1 MSSMQYSERFLNF
14 VQQQLM
20 SFEADQELE
29 HVVVYVARSG
39 DSGSP
44 TLEVVGQWPKSD
56 KLLQPVETDTAL
68 RTPSSNRRWYP
79 LQEGSILLGVIRAE
93 RVPSEEEWPDSLDQ
107 RLQSISISLAN
118 SLASE
123 LDRKRLLD
131 QLDDQKEQ
139 ISLMVHQLR
148 NPLAALGTYAKL
160 LLRKLGPES
169 EHENLVKGIMNEQV
183 QVNKYLSALDQLSQV
198 KLPQADNGSNRLLLP
213 PLLSTENYIS
223 VKSLI
228 EPLIERAKA
237 RANLQGREWFAPSE
251 WPTWMES
258 RPISEGVIA
267 EIVANLLENAFR
279 YSPPQSSIGIE
290 VTEEGICIWD
300 EGIPINEE
308 EREKI
313 FKKGFR
319 GKSGVLISGSG
330 IGLAL
335 ARDLA
340 RQVGGDLKLVV
351 NPSQFKNSLPETG
364 NAFVLIWN
372 QNDT

>member
-1 MSSMQYSERFLNF
+1 MQYSERFLNF

-20 SFEADQELE
+20 SLQANQPLE

-39 DSGSP
+39 ESGSP
-44 TLEVVGQWPKSD
+44 TLEVVGQWPKSE
-56 KLLQPVETDTAL
+56 KVLQPVETDTAL

-93 RVPSEEEWPDSLDQ
+93 RFPSEDEWPEKLDQ
-107 RLQSISISLAN
+107 RLQSMSISLAN

-123 LDRKRLLD
+123 LERKRLLD

-160 LLRKLGPES
+160 LLRKIGPES
-169 EHENLVKGIMNEQV
+169 EHKNLVKGLINEQE
-183 QVNKYLSALDQLSQV
+183 QVNKYLSVLDQLSQV
-198 KLPQADNGSNRLLLP
+198 KLPQSDDGSNRLLLP
-213 PLLSTENYIS
+213 PLLPTEKSTT

-228 EPLIERAKA
+228 KPLIERAKA
-237 RANLQGREWFAPSE
+237 RANLQGRKWFSPSE

-258 RPISEGVIA
+258 RSISDGVIA

-279 YSPPQSSIGIE
+279 YSPPQVSIGIE
-290 VTEEGICIWD
+290 VNEKGICIWD
-300 EGIPINEE
+300 EGKPINEE

-313 FKKGFR
+313 FEKGFR
-319 GKSGVLISGSG
+319 GETGLKISGSG

-351 NPSQFKNSLPETG
+351 NPIQFQDSLPESG
-364 NAFVLIWN
+364 NAFVFNLGLK
-372 QNDT
+372 

>member
-1 MSSMQYSERFLNF
+1 MQYSERFLNF

-20 SFEADQELE
+20 SFQADQQIE

-39 DSGSP
+39 ESGSP
-44 TLEVVGQWPKSD
+44 TLEVVGQWPKSE
-56 KLLQPVETDTAL
+56 KVLQPVETDTAL

-93 RVPSEEEWPDSLDQ
+93 RIPTEDDWPESLDQ

-160 LLRKLGPES
+160 LLKKIGPES
-169 EHENLVKGIMNEQV
+169 EHENLLKGLITEQK
-183 QVNKYLSALDQLSQV
+183 QINKYLSALDQLSQV
-198 KLPQADNGSNRLLLP
+198 KLPQADDGSNRLLLP
-213 PLLSTENYIS
+213 PLLPNEQTIS

-237 RANLQGREWFAPSE
+237 RANLQGRKWFSPSK
-251 WPTWMES
+251 WPSWMETTS
-258 RPISEGVIA
+258 ISDGVIA

-290 VTEEGICIWD
+290 LTENGICIWD

-313 FKKGFR
+313 FEKGFR
-319 GKSGVLISGSG
+319 GTSGSKISGSG

-340 RQVGGDLKLVV
+340 WQVGGDLKLVV
-351 NPSQFKNSLPETG
+351 NPSQFKESLPQSG
-364 NAFVLIWN
+364 NAFIINLV
-372 QNDT
+372 QK

>member
-1 MSSMQYSERFLNF
+1 MISIQYSERFLNF
-14 VQQQLM
+14 VQQQLT
-20 SFEADQELE
+20 SFQADHELE

-44 TLEVVGQWPKSD
+44 TLEVVGQWPQLEKV
-56 KLLQPVETDTAL
+56 LQPVETDTAL

-93 RVPSEEEWPDSLDQ
+93 RIPSEEEWPDLLDQ

-131 QLDDQKEQ
+131 QLEDQKEQ

-160 LLRKLGPES
+160 LLRKIGPES
-169 EHENLVKGIMNEQV
+169 EHENLVKGLITEQA

-198 KLPQADNGSNRLLLP
+198 KLPQADDGSNRLLLP
-213 PLLSTENYIS
+213 PLLPTETYIS

-228 EPLIERAKA
+228 EPLIDRAKA
-237 RANLQGREWFAPSE
+237 RANLQGREWFSPAE
-251 WPTWMES
+251 WPEWMES
-258 RPISEGVIA
+258 KSISEGVIA

-279 YSPPQSSIGIE
+279 YSPPQSSIGIDVIE
-290 VTEEGICIWD
+290 KGICIWD
-300 EGIPINEE
+300 AGNPIKEE

-313 FKKGFR
+313 FEKGFR
-319 GKSGVLISGSG
+319 GESGSKMSGSG

-340 RQVGGDLKLVV
+340 RQLGGDLKLVV
-351 NPSQFKNSLPETG
+351 NPSEFKNSLPESG
-364 NAFVLIWN
+364 NAFIFTLEPK
-372 QNDT
+372 

>member
-20 SFEADQELE
+20 SFQADQELE

-44 TLEVVGQWPKSD
+44 TLEVVGQWPKSE
-56 KLLQPVETDTAL
+56 KILQPVETDIAL

-93 RVPSEEEWPDSLDQ
+93 RIASEEEWPEFLDQ
-107 RLQSISISLAN
+107 RLQSMSILLAN

-131 QLDDQKEQ
+131 QLNDQKEQ
-139 ISLMVHQLR
+139 LSLMVHQLR

-160 LLRKLGPES
+160 LLRKIGPES
-169 EHENLVKGIMNEQV
+169 EHENLVKGLISEQA

-198 KLPQADNGSNRLLLP
+198 KLPQADDGSNRLLLP
-213 PLLSTENYIS
+213 PLLPTETNIS
-223 VKSLI
+223 VKSFI

-237 RANLQGREWFAPSE
+237 RANLQGRKWFSPSE
-251 WPTWMES
+251 WPRWMES
-258 RPISEGVIA
+258 RSISEGVIA

-290 VTEEGICIWD
+290 LVEQSICVWD
-300 EGIPINEE
+300 EGIPINEQ

-313 FKKGFR
+313 FEKGFR
-319 GKSGVLISGSG
+319 GESGSKMSGSG

-340 RQVGGDLKLVV
+340 RQLGGDLKLVV
-351 NPSQFKNSLPETG
+351 NPIQFKNSLPESG
-364 NAFVLIWN
+364 NAFIFNLEPK
-372 QNDT
+372 

>member
-1 MSSMQYSERFLNF
+1 MQYSERFLNF

-20 SFEADQELE
+20 SFQADQELE

-39 DSGSP
+39 ESGSP
-44 TLEVVGQWPKSD
+44 TLDVVGQWPKSA
-56 KLLQPVETDTAL
+56 KVLQPVETDTAL

-93 RVPSEEEWPDSLDQ
+93 RVPSEEEWPESIDHL
-107 RLQSISISLAN
+107 LQSISISLAN

-160 LLRKLGPES
+160 LLRKIGPES
-169 EHENLVKGIMNEQV
+169 EHEDLVKGLITEQA
-183 QVNKYLSALDQLSQV
+183 QVNKYLSALDQLSQL
-198 KLPQADNGSNRLLLP
+198 KLPQADDGSNRLLLP
-213 PLLSTENYIS
+213 PLLPTEAKIS
-223 VKSLI
+223 VKSLM

-237 RANLQGREWFAPSE
+237 RANLQGRKWFSPSE
-251 WPTWMES
+251 WPTWMQS
-258 RPISEGVIA
+258 SSISDGVIA

-279 YSPPQSSIGIE
+279 YSPAQSSIGIE
-290 VTEEGICIWD
+290 LVQDGICVWD
-300 EGIPINEE
+300 EGVPINED

-313 FKKGFR
+313 FEKGFR
-319 GKSGVLISGSG
+319 GESGSKMSGSG

-340 RQVGGDLKLVV
+340 RQLGGDLKLVV
-351 NPSQFKNSLPETG
+351 NPSMFKSSLPDSG
-364 NAFVLIWN
+364 NAFVFNLEPK
-372 QNDT
+372 

>member
-1 MSSMQYSERFLNF
+1 MTSMQYSERFLNF

-20 SFEADQELE
+20 SFQADQELE
-29 HVVVYVARSG
+29 HLVVYVARSG

-44 TLEVVGQWPKSD
+44 TLEVVGQWPKSE
-56 KLLQPVETDTAL
+56 KVLQPVETDTAL

-93 RVPSEEEWPDSLDQ
+93 RIASEEEWRESLDQ
-107 RLQSISISLAN
+107 RLQSMSTLLAN

-160 LLRKLGPES
+160 LLRKIGPES
-169 EHENLVKGIMNEQV
+169 ENENLVKGLMNEQA

-198 KLPQADNGSNRLLLP
+198 KLPQADDGSNRLLLP
-213 PLLSTENYIS
+213 PLLPTETSIS

-237 RANLQGREWFAPSE
+237 RANLQGRKCYGPEK
-251 WPTWMES
+251 WPKWMEEDS
-258 RPISEGVIA
+258 ISEGVIA

-279 YSPPQSSIGIE
+279 YSPTQSSIGIE
-290 VTEEGICIWD
+290 VIEDGICIWD
-300 EGIPINEE
+300 EGNPIKME

-313 FKKGFR
+313 FQKGFR
-319 GKSGVLISGSG
+319 GESGSKMSGSG

-340 RQVGGDLKLVV
+340 RQLGGDLQLLVD
-351 NPSQFKNSLPETG
+351 PSQFKNSLPESG
-364 NAFVLIWN
+364 NAFVFNLEPK
-372 QNDT
+372 

>member
-20 SFEADQELE
+20 SFQADQELE

-39 DSGSP
+39 ESGSP
-44 TLEVVGQWPKSD
+44 TLEVVGQWPKTE
-56 KLLQPVETDTAL
+56 KVLQPVETDTAL

-93 RVPSEEEWPDSLDQ
+93 RIPSEEEWPESLDQ

-148 NPLAALGTYAKL
+148 NPLAALGIYAKL
-160 LLRKLGPES
+160 LLRKIGPDS
-169 EHENLVKGIMNEQV
+169 EHENLVKGLINEQA
-183 QVNKYLSALDQLSQV
+183 QVNKYLSALDQISQV

-213 PLLSTENYIS
+213 PLLSTETSIS
-223 VKSLI
+223 VKSLL
-228 EPLIERAKA
+228 EPLIERASA
-237 RANLQGREWFAPSE
+237 RANLQGREWFSPSK
-251 WPTWMES
+251 WPSSMES
-258 RPISEGVIA
+258 SSKSEGVIA

-279 YSPPQSSIGIE
+279 YSPPHASIGIE
-290 VTEEGICIWD
+290 VTQEGICVWD
-300 EGIPINEE
+300 EGIPIKEE

-313 FKKGFR
+313 FEKGFR
-319 GKSGVLISGSG
+319 GESGSKMSGSG

-340 RQVGGDLKLVV
+340 RQVGGDLKLLI
-351 NPSQFKNSLPETG
+351 NPINFKNSLPQSG
-364 NAFVLIWN
+364 NAFVFNLGPR
-372 QNDT
+372 

>member
-20 SFEADQELE
+20 SFKADLDVE
-29 HVVVYVARSG
+29 HLVVYVASSG

-44 TLEVVGQWPKSD
+44 TLEVVGQYPESEKV
-56 KLLQPVETDTAL
+56 LQPVETDDAL

-93 RVPSEEEWPDSLDQ
+93 RVPSEKKWPESLDQ
-107 RLQSISISLAN
+107 RLQVTSTAVAN

-123 LDRKRLLD
+123 LERKRLLA

-160 LLRKLGPES
+160 LLKKLGPES
-169 EHENLVKGIMNEQV
+169 EHENLVKGLMTEQA
-183 QVNKYLSALDQLSQV
+183 QVNKYLSALDEISQV
-198 KLPQADNGSNRLLLP
+198 KLPESDNGSNRLLLP
-213 PLLSTENYIS
+213 PLMPTETVVS
-223 VKSLI
+223 LKTLI

-237 RANLQGREWFAPSE
+237 RANLQGRQWFSPTE
-251 WPTWMES
+251 WPDWVEKTRS
-258 RPISEGVIA
+258 VSEGVIA

-279 YSPPQSSIGIE
+279 YSPPLSSLGIQI
-290 VTEEGICIWD
+290 TEEGICIWD
-300 EGIPINEE
+300 EGTPINKE

-313 FKKGFR
+313 FEKGFR
-319 GKSGVLISGSG
+319 GKKSTELDGSG

-335 ARDLA
+335 GRDLA
-340 RQVGGDLKLVV
+340 RQVGGELKLII
-351 NPSQFKNSLPETG
+351 NPNQFHTSLPKIG
-364 NAFVLIWN
+364 NAFVFIWD
-372 QNDT
+372 QK

>member
-1 MSSMQYSERFLNF
+1 MQYSERFLNF

-20 SFEADQELE
+20 SFQADQQLE
-29 HVVVYVARSG
+29 HLVVYVARSG
-39 DSGSP
+39 NSGSP
-44 TLEVVGQWPKSD
+44 TLEVVGQWPKSE
-56 KLLQPVETDTAL
+56 KVLQPVETDTAL

-93 RVPSEEEWPDSLDQ
+93 RIPSEEEWPDFLDQ

-160 LLRKLGPES
+160 LLRKIGPDS
-169 EHENLVKGIMNEQV
+169 EHKNLVEGLMTEQE

-198 KLPQADNGSNRLLLP
+198 KLPQADDGSNRLLLP
-213 PLLSTENYIS
+213 PLLPTKTNIT

-237 RANLQGREWFAPSE
+237 RANLQGRDWFSPSG
-251 WPTWMES
+251 WPAWMES
-258 RPISEGVIA
+258 RSISEGVIA

-279 YSPPQSSIGIE
+279 YSLPTSAIGIE
-290 VTEEGICIWD
+290 VSEEGICIWD
-300 EGIPINEE
+300 EGIPINED

-313 FKKGFR
+313 FEKGFR
-319 GKSGVLISGSG
+319 GESSSKLSGSG

-351 NPSQFKNSLPETG
+351 NPSEFKNSLPSKG
-364 NAFVLIWN
+364 NAFVFNLEPK
-372 QNDT
+372 

>member
-1 MSSMQYSERFLNF
+1 MISMQYSERFLNF

-20 SFEADQELE
+20 SFQADQELE
-29 HVVVYVARSG
+29 HVVVYVAKSG
-39 DSGSP
+39 DTGSP
-44 TLEVVGQWPKSD
+44 TLDVVGQWPKSE
-56 KLLQPVETDTAL
+56 KVLQPVETDKAL

-93 RVPSEEEWPDSLDQ
+93 RVPSEDEWPESLDQ

-123 LDRKRLLD
+123 LERKRLLD

-160 LLRKLGPES
+160 LLRKIGPDS
-169 EHENLVKGIMNEQV
+169 EHKNLVKGLINEQA
-183 QVNKYLSALDQLSQV
+183 QVNKYLSALDELSQV
-198 KLPQADNGSNRLLLP
+198 KLPQANDGSNRLLLP
-213 PLLSTENYIS
+213 PLLPTETSIT

-237 RANLQGREWFAPSE
+237 RANLQGRKWFSPSE
-251 WPTWMES
+251 WPAWMELRS
-258 RPISEGVIA
+258 ISEGVIA

-279 YSPPQSSIGIE
+279 YSPSQSSIGIE
-290 VTEEGICIWD
+290 VNEEGICIWD
-300 EGIPINEE
+300 EGIPINKE

-313 FKKGFR
+313 FDKGFR
-319 GKSGVLISGSG
+319 GESGLKLSGSG

-340 RQVGGDLKLVV
+340 RQIGGDLKLFV
-351 NPSQFKNSLPETG
+351 NPSQFQNSLPESG
-364 NAFVLIWN
+364 NAFVFTLELK
-372 QNDT
+372 

>member
-1 MSSMQYSERFLNF
+1 MTSMQYSERFLNF

-20 SFEADQELE
+20 SFQADQELE

-39 DSGSP
+39 ESGSP
-44 TLEVVGQWPKSD
+44 TLEVVGQWPKSE
-56 KLLQPVETDTAL
+56 KFLQPVETDTAL

-93 RVPSEEEWPDSLDQ
+93 RFATEEEWRESLDQ
-107 RLQSISISLAN
+107 RLQSMSILMAN

-160 LLRKLGPES
+160 LLRKIGPES
-169 EHENLVKGIMNEQV
+169 ENENLVKGLMNEQA

-198 KLPQADNGSNRLLLP
+198 KLPQADDGSNRLLLP
-213 PLLSTENYIS
+213 PLLPSETCIS

-237 RANLQGREWFAPSE
+237 RANLQGRNWYGPSK
-251 WPTWMES
+251 WPLWMEAKS
-258 RPISEGVIA
+258 ISEGVIA

-279 YSPPQSSIGIE
+279 YSPPKASIGIE
-290 VTEEGICIWD
+290 VIEEGICIWD
-300 EGIPINEE
+300 EGTPIKEE

-313 FKKGFR
+313 FQKGFR
-319 GKSGVLISGSG
+319 GESGSKMSGSG

-340 RQVGGDLKLVV
+340 RQLGGDLQLLVD
-351 NPSQFKNSLPETG
+351 PSQFKNSLPDSG
-364 NAFVLIWN
+364 NAFVFSLEPK
-372 QNDT
+372 

>member
-1 MSSMQYSERFLNF
+1 MQYSERFLNF

-20 SFEADQELE
+20 SYQADQELD

-44 TLEVVGQWPKSD
+44 TLEVVGQWPKSE
-56 KLLQPVETDTAL
+56 KVLQPVETDTAL

-93 RVPSEEEWPDSLDQ
+93 RIPSDDEWPESLDQ
-107 RLQSISISLAN
+107 RLQSMSILLAN

-123 LDRKRLLD
+123 LERKRLLD

-160 LLRKLGPES
+160 LLRKIGPES
-169 EHENLVKGIMNEQV
+169 EHESLVKGLMTEQA
-183 QVNKYLSALDQLSQV
+183 QVNKYLTVLDQLSQV
-198 KLPQADNGSNRLLLP
+198 KLPQADDGSNRLLLP
-213 PLLSTENYIS
+213 PLLPTETRVT

-228 EPLIERAKA
+228 DPLIERAKA
-237 RANLQGREWFAPSE
+237 RANLQGRKWFSPSE

-258 RPISEGVIA
+258 RSISEGVIA

-279 YSPPQSSIGIE
+279 YSPKQSSIGIE
-290 VTEEGICIWD
+290 VTKEGICVWD
-300 EGIPINEE
+300 EGVPIKEE

-313 FKKGFR
+313 FQKGFR
-319 GKSGVLISGSG
+319 GESGSKISGSG

-351 NPSQFKNSLPETG
+351 NPRKFQNSLPESG
-364 NAFVLIWN
+364 NAFIFNL
-372 QNDT
+372 DPK

>member
-20 SFEADQELE
+20 SFQANQELE

-44 TLEVVGQWPKSD
+44 SLEVVGQWPKSE
-56 KLLQPVETDTAL
+56 KVLQPVETDTAL

-93 RVPSEEEWPDSLDQ
+93 RIASEEEEWSESLDQ
-107 RLQSISISLAN
+107 RLQSISILLAN

-123 LDRKRLLD
+123 LDRKRLLE

-160 LLRKLGPES
+160 LLKKIGPES
-169 EHENLVKGIMNEQV
+169 EHKNLVKGLMTEQA
-183 QVNKYLSALDQLSQV
+183 QVNKYLYALDQLSQV
-198 KLPQADNGSNRLLLP
+198 KLPQADDGSNRLLLP
-213 PLLSTENYIS
+213 PLLPTETSIS

-237 RANLQGREWFAPSE
+237 RANLQGRKWFGPSK
-251 WPTWMES
+251 WPKWMES
-258 RPISEGVIA
+258 RSISEGVIA

-290 VTEEGICIWD
+290 VIEEGICIWD
-300 EGIPINEE
+300 EGIPIKQE
-308 EREKI
+308 EREMI
-313 FKKGFR
+313 FEKGFR
-319 GKSGVLISGSG
+319 GESGSKMSGSG

-340 RQVGGDLKLVV
+340 RQLGGDLKLFV
-351 NPSQFKNSLPETG
+351 NPSQFKNSLPESG
-364 NAFVLIWN
+364 NAFVFTLEPK
-372 QNDT
+372 

>member
-20 SFEADQELE
+20 SFQADQELK

-39 DSGSP
+39 ETGSP
-44 TLEVVGQWPKSD
+44 TLDVLGQWPQSEKV
-56 KLLQPVETDTAL
+56 LQPVETDTAL

-93 RVPSEEEWPDSLDQ
+93 RIPSEEEWPESLDQ
-107 RLQSISISLAN
+107 CLQSISISLAN

-123 LDRKRLLD
+123 LERKRLLD

-160 LLRKLGPES
+160 LLRKIGPDS
-169 EHENLVKGIMNEQV
+169 EHKNLVKGLMNEQA

-198 KLPQADNGSNRLLLP
+198 KLPKVNDGSNRLLLP
-213 PLLSTENYIS
+213 PLLSTETSIS

-237 RANLQGREWFAPSE
+237 RANLQGRKWSSPSA

-290 VTEEGICIWD
+290 VNEQGICIWD
-300 EGIPINEE
+300 EGIPINKE

-313 FKKGFR
+313 FEKGFR
-319 GKSGVLISGSG
+319 GESGLQVSGSG
-330 IGLAL
+330 IGLSL

-340 RQVGGDLKLVV
+340 RQIGGDLKLFV
-351 NPSQFKNSLPETG
+351 NPSQFQSSLPESG
-364 NAFVLIWN
+364 NAFVFNLEPK
-372 QNDT
+372 

>member
-1 MSSMQYSERFLNF
+1 MLYSERFLNF

-20 SFEADQELE
+20 SFQAGQDIK
-29 HVVVYVARSG
+29 HVVVYAARSG

-44 TLEVVGQWPKSD
+44 TLEVVGQWPKSE
-56 KLLQPVETDTAL
+56 KVLQPVETDFAL

-93 RVPSEEEWPDSLDQ
+93 RVESEEEWPESLDQ
-107 RLQSISISLAN
+107 RLQSISILLAN

-160 LLRKLGPES
+160 LLRKIGPES
-169 EHENLVKGIMNEQV
+169 EHENLVQGLITEQE

-198 KLPQADNGSNRLLLP
+198 KLPQTDDGSNRLLLP
-213 PLLSTENYIS
+213 PLLPTETRIS

-228 EPLIERAKA
+228 EPLIERAIA
-237 RANLQGREWFAPSE
+237 RANLQGRKWFSPSA
-251 WPTWMES
+251 WPKWMES
-258 RPISEGVIA
+258 RSISEGVIA

-279 YSPPQSSIGIE
+279 YSPSKSSIGIE
-290 VTEEGICIWD
+290 LVEDGICVWD
-300 EGIPINEE
+300 EGVPIKEE
-308 EREKI
+308 ERERI
-313 FKKGFR
+313 FEKGFR
-319 GKSGVLISGSG
+319 GEIGSKMSGSG

-340 RQVGGDLKLVV
+340 IQLGGDLKLLV
-351 NPSQFKNSLPETG
+351 NPSKFKKSLPDSG
-364 NAFVLIWN
+364 NAFVFNLEPK
-372 QNDT
+372 

>member
-1 MSSMQYSERFLNF
+1 MTSMQYSERFLNF
-14 VQQQLM
+14 VQQRLI
-20 SFEADQELE
+20 SFQADQELE

-39 DSGSP
+39 DTGSP
-44 TLEVVGQWPKSD
+44 TLEVVGQWPKSE
-56 KLLQPVETDTAL
+56 KVLQPVETDIAL

-93 RVPSEEEWPDSLDQ
+93 RIASEEEWPESLDQ
-107 RLQSISISLAN
+107 RLQSMSILLAN

-160 LLRKLGPES
+160 LLKKIGPES
-169 EHENLVKGIMNEQV
+169 EHENLLKGLMSEQA

-198 KLPQADNGSNRLLLP
+198 KLPQADDGSNRLLLP
-213 PLLSTENYIS
+213 PLLPTEKNIT

-237 RANLQGREWFAPSE
+237 RANLQGRKWFNPSE
-251 WPTWMES
+251 WPSWMES
-258 RPISEGVIA
+258 SSISEGVIA

-290 VTEEGICIWD
+290 LDQEGICIWD
-300 EGIPINEE
+300 EGIPIKEE
-308 EREKI
+308 ERDKI
-313 FKKGFR
+313 FEKGFR
-319 GKSGVLISGSG
+319 GESGSTMSGSG

-340 RQVGGDLKLVV
+340 RQLGGDLKLVV
-351 NPSQFKNSLPETG
+351 NPNKFKKSLPESG
-364 NAFVLIWN
+364 NAFVFSLEPK
-372 QNDT
+372 

>member
-1 MSSMQYSERFLNF
+1 MSLMQYSERFLNF

-20 SFEADQELE
+20 SLQADQELE
-29 HVVVYVARSG
+29 HIVVYVARSG

-44 TLEVVGQWPKSD
+44 TLEVVGQWPKSE
-56 KLLQPVETDTAL
+56 KVLQPVETDTAL

-93 RVPSEEEWPDSLDQ
+93 RIPSEEEWTESLDQ
-107 RLQSISISLAN
+107 SLQSISISLAN

-131 QLDDQKEQ
+131 QLDNQKEQ

-148 NPLAALGTYAKL
+148 NPLAALGIYAKL
-160 LLRKLGPES
+160 LLRKIGPES
-169 EHENLVKGIMNEQV
+169 EHENLVKGLINEQV
-183 QVNKYLSALDQLSQV
+183 QVNKYLAALDQLSQV
-198 KLPQADNGSNRLLLP
+198 KLPQADDGSNRLLLP
-213 PLLSTENYIS
+213 PLLPTETSIT

-228 EPLIERAKA
+228 DPLIERANA
-237 RANLQGREWFAPSE
+237 RANLQGRKWFSPSQ
-251 WPTWMES
+251 WPAWMES
-258 RPISEGVIA
+258 KSISEGIIA

-279 YSPPQSSIGIE
+279 YSPPQSAIGIE
-290 VTEEGICIWD
+290 VAEDAICIWD

-313 FKKGFR
+313 FEKGFR
-319 GKSGVLISGSG
+319 GESGSKISGSG

-340 RQVGGDLKLVV
+340 RQLGGDVKLFV
-351 NPSQFKNSLPETG
+351 NPSNFKNSLPKSG
-364 NAFVLIWN
+364 NAFVFNLEPK
-372 QNDT
+372 

>member
-1 MSSMQYSERFLNF
+1 MISMHYSERFLNF

-20 SFEADQELE
+20 SFQADQELE
-29 HVVVYVARSG
+29 HVVVYVAKSG
-39 DSGSP
+39 DTGSP
-44 TLEVVGQWPKSD
+44 TLDVVGQWPKSE
-56 KLLQPVETDTAL
+56 KVLQPVETDKAL

-93 RVPSEEEWPDSLDQ
+93 RVPTEHEWPESLDQ

-123 LDRKRLLD
+123 LERKRLLD

-160 LLRKLGPES
+160 LLRKIGSDS
-169 EHENLVKGIMNEQV
+169 EHKNLVEGLMNEQA
-183 QVNKYLSALDQLSQV
+183 QVNKYLSALDELSQV
-198 KLPQADNGSNRLLLP
+198 TLPQANDGSNRLLLP
-213 PLLSTENYIS
+213 PLLPTETSIT

-237 RANLQGREWFAPSE
+237 RANLQGRKWFSPSE
-251 WPTWMES
+251 WPAWMELRS
-258 RPISEGVIA
+258 ISEGVIA

-279 YSPPQSSIGIE
+279 YSPSQASIGIE
-290 VTEEGICIWD
+290 VNEEGICIWD
-300 EGIPINEE
+300 EGIPINKE

-313 FKKGFR
+313 FDKGFR
-319 GKSGVLISGSG
+319 GESGLKLSGSG

-340 RQVGGDLKLVV
+340 RQIGGDLKLVV
-351 NPSQFKNSLPETG
+351 NPSQFQKSLPESG
-364 NAFVLIWN
+364 NAFVFKLELK
-372 QNDT
+372 

>member
-1 MSSMQYSERFLNF
+1 MISTQYSERFLNF
-14 VQQQLM
+14 VQQQLI
-20 SFEADQELE
+20 SFQSDQLLE

-39 DSGSP
+39 ESGSP
-44 TLEVVGQWPKSD
+44 TLEVVGQWPKSE
-56 KLLQPVETDTAL
+56 KVLQPVETDTAL

-93 RVPSEEEWPDSLDQ
+93 RIPSEEEWPDFLDQ
-107 RLQSISISLAN
+107 RLQSMSISLAN

-160 LLRKLGPES
+160 LLRKIGPES
-169 EHENLVKGIMNEQV
+169 EHENLVKGLINEQV

-198 KLPQADNGSNRLLLP
+198 KLPQVDDGSNRLLLP
-213 PLLSTENYIS
+213 PLLPAETSIS
-223 VKSLI
+223 LKSLI
-228 EPLIERAKA
+228 EPLIERANA
-237 RANLQGREWFAPSE
+237 RANLQGRKWFGPSQ
-251 WPTWMES
+251 WPIWMES
-258 RPISEGVIA
+258 RSISEGVIA

-279 YSPPQSSIGIE
+279 YSPPQSSIGIDVSE
-290 VTEEGICIWD
+290 DGICIWD
-300 EGIPINEE
+300 GGIPIKEE

-313 FKKGFR
+313 FEKGFR
-319 GKSGVLISGSG
+319 GSSGSKLSGSG

-340 RQVGGDLKLVV
+340 LQLGGDLKLFV
-351 NPSQFKNSLPETG
+351 NPKKFKNSLPESG
-364 NAFVLIWN
+364 NAFVVNLEPK
-372 QNDT
+372 

>member
-1 MSSMQYSERFLNF
+1 MQYSERFLNF
-14 VQQQLM
+14 VQQQLI
-20 SFEADQELE
+20 SFHTDQEVE

-44 TLEVVGQWPKSD
+44 TLEVVGQWPKSE
-56 KLLQPVETDTAL
+56 KVLQPVETDIAL

-93 RVPSEEEWPDSLDQ
+93 RIPSDEEWPESLDHHF
-107 RLQSISISLAN
+107 QSTSIAIAN

-131 QLDDQKEQ
+131 QLNDQKEQ

-160 LLRKLGPES
+160 LLRKIGPES
-169 EHENLVKGIMNEQV
+169 EHKNLVKGLITEQE

-198 KLPQADNGSNRLLLP
+198 KLPQANDGSNRLLLP
-213 PLLSTENYIS
+213 PLLTTETVIS
-223 VKSLI
+223 LKSLI
-228 EPLIERAKA
+228 EPLIERAQA
-237 RANLQGREWFAPSE
+237 RANLQGRKWFGPSE
-251 WPTWMES
+251 WPKWMES
-258 RPISEGVIA
+258 KSISEGVIA

-279 YSPPQSSIGIE
+279 YSPDKSSLGIE
-290 VTEEGICIWD
+290 VSEKGICIWD
-300 EGIPINEE
+300 EGFPINKD

-313 FKKGFR
+313 FEKGFR
-319 GKSGVLISGSG
+319 GESSSKMPGSG

-340 RQVGGDLKLVV
+340 RQVGGDLKLIAD
-351 NPSQFKNSLPETG
+351 PSRFKSSLPISG
-364 NAFVLIWN
+364 NAFVFNL
-372 QNDT
+372 QPQ

>member
-1 MSSMQYSERFLNF
+1 MSSIQYSERFLNF

-20 SFEADQELE
+20 SFQADHELE

-39 DSGSP
+39 DTGSP

-56 KLLQPVETDTAL
+56 QVLQPVETDTAL

-93 RVPSEEEWPDSLDQ
+93 RMPSEEEWPESLDQ
-107 RLQSISISLAN
+107 SLQSLSIALAN

-160 LLRKLGPES
+160 LLRKIGPES
-169 EHENLVKGIMNEQV
+169 EHKNLLKGLMNEQE

-198 KLPQADNGSNRLLLP
+198 KLPQTDDGSNRLLLP
-213 PLLSTENYIS
+213 PLLLTETCIS

-237 RANLQGREWFAPSE
+237 RANLQGRKWFSPSE
-251 WPTWMES
+251 WPAWTES
-258 RPISEGVIA
+258 RSISEGVIA

-279 YSPPQSSIGIE
+279 YSPPKSSIGIE
-290 VTEEGICIWD
+290 VTEDGICIWD
-300 EGIPINEE
+300 DGIPINKE
-308 EREKI
+308 ERDKI
-313 FKKGFR
+313 FEKGFR
-319 GKSGVLISGSG
+319 GESGSKISGSG

-340 RQVGGDLKLVV
+340 RQLGGDLKLVV
-351 NPSQFKNSLPETG
+351 NPSQFQNSLPEAG
-364 NAFVLIWN
+364 NAFVFNLEPK
-372 QNDT
+372 

>member
-1 MSSMQYSERFLNF
+1 
-14 VQQQLM
+14 M
-20 SFEADQELE
+20 SFQADQELE

-39 DSGSP
+39 DGGSP
-44 TLEVVGQWPKSD
+44 TLEVVGQWPKSE
-56 KLLQPVETDTAL
+56 KVLQPVETDTAL

-93 RVPSEEEWPDSLDQ
+93 RIPSEEEWAESLDQ
-107 RLQSISISLAN
+107 SLQSMSTSLAN

-160 LLRKLGPES
+160 LLRKIGPES
-169 EHENLVKGIMNEQV
+169 EHENLVKGLINEQV

-198 KLPQADNGSNRLLLP
+198 KLPQADDGSNRLLLP
-213 PLLSTENYIS
+213 PLLLTETSIS

-228 EPLIERAKA
+228 EPLIERAQA
-237 RANLQGREWFAPSE
+237 RANLQGRKWFGPSR
-251 WPTWMES
+251 WPKWMES
-258 RPISEGVIA
+258 SSISEGVIA

-279 YSPPQSSIGIE
+279 YSPPKSSIGID
-290 VTEEGICIWD
+290 VAEEGICIWD
-300 EGIPINEE
+300 EGMPINEQ

-313 FKKGFR
+313 FEKGFR
-319 GKSGVLISGSG
+319 GESGSKISGSG

-340 RQVGGDLKLVV
+340 RQVGGDLRLVV
-351 NPSQFKNSLPETG
+351 NPSQFNNSLPQSG
-364 NAFVLIWN
+364 NAFVFSLEPK
-372 QNDT
+372 

>member
-1 MSSMQYSERFLNF
+1 MQYSERFLNF

-20 SFEADQELE
+20 SFQSHQELE

-39 DSGSP
+39 ESGSP
-44 TLEVVGQWPKSD
+44 TLEVVGQWPKSE
-56 KLLQPVETDTAL
+56 KVLQPVETDIAL

-93 RVPSEEEWPDSLDQ
+93 RIASEEEWPEFLDQ
-107 RLQSISISLAN
+107 RLQSMSILLAN

-160 LLRKLGPES
+160 LLRKIGPES
-169 EHENLVKGIMNEQV
+169 EHQNLVKGLMTEQA

-198 KLPQADNGSNRLLLP
+198 KLPQADDGSNRLLLP
-213 PLLSTENYIS
+213 PLLPTDSYIS

-237 RANLQGREWFAPSE
+237 RANLQGRKWFSPSS
-251 WPTWMES
+251 WPEWMES
-258 RPISEGVIA
+258 RSISEGVIA

-290 VTEEGICIWD
+290 LAEDGICIWD
-300 EGIPINEE
+300 EGFPINEE

-313 FKKGFR
+313 FEKGFR
-319 GKSGVLISGSG
+319 GESGSKMSGSG

-340 RQVGGDLKLVV
+340 RQLGGDLKLVV
-351 NPSQFKNSLPETG
+351 DPSMFKSSLPESG
-364 NAFVLIWN
+364 NAFVFNLEPK
-372 QNDT
+372 

>member
-14 VQQQLM
+14 VQQQLI
-20 SFEADQELE
+20 SFQADQEVE
-29 HVVVYVARSG
+29 RVVVYVARSG

-44 TLEVVGQWPKSD
+44 TLEVVGQWPKSE
-56 KLLQPVETDTAL
+56 KVLQPVETDAAL

-93 RVPSEEEWPDSLDQ
+93 RIPSEDEWPENLDQ
-107 RLQSISISLAN
+107 RLQSTSISVAN
-118 SLASE
+118 ALASE

-160 LLRKLGPES
+160 LLRKIGPES
-169 EHENLVKGIMNEQV
+169 EHENLVKGLMNEQA

-198 KLPQADNGSNRLLLP
+198 KLPQADDGSNRLLLP
-213 PLLSTENYIS
+213 PLLSTETAIS
-223 VKSLI
+223 LKNLI

-237 RANLQGREWFAPSE
+237 RANLQGRKWFSPSE
-251 WPTWMES
+251 WPLWMES
-258 RPISEGVIA
+258 RSISEGVIA

-279 YSPPQSSIGIE
+279 YSPPKSSIGIE
-290 VTEEGICIWD
+290 VNEDGICIWD
-300 EGIPINEE
+300 EGIPINKN

-313 FKKGFR
+313 FEKGFR
-319 GKSGVLISGSG
+319 GESSSKMSGSG

-340 RQVGGDLKLVV
+340 RQVGGDLKLIVD
-351 NPSQFKNSLPETG
+351 PSEFKSSLPKSG
-364 NAFVLIWN
+364 NAFVFNLELK
-372 QNDT
+372 